1 MQLSTLTYASF
12 DDILNR
18 YTGDTKMK
26 MEDACSARAAAMFN
40 VLRTLSPTKLS
51 SLKGGSSATS
61 TLYAALLDTPH
72 GRYFEQTVGD
82 EDVIKQFAFLAATE
96 TIDAEGL
103 VNPLYDS
110 ENSGGASGASD
121 TTPGQPGIPAL
132 GTGLDCL
139 PTGVNGTNLS
149 LRNQVVVLNRLVFST
164 PHSFWVDHADDLRNS
179 SRFNTWLGYGPDW
192 SCTSWVD
199 VSDAV
204 CRKHDV
210 GYASLQ
216 GFAGATSTAEES
228 NEMDEAWNPRNKHL
242 ADAVALADI
251 VQHDCQTPSVFAQL
265 IACPPTAGV
274 TAGILHWGVNK
285 INTKTWPYTEHDIAH
300 SSSFPRYVIPFLCD
314 VTAFSLGSLMDSRF
328 HGSDGGGD
336 ATACDLRRSHSDL
349 V

>member
-1 MQLSTLTYASF
+1 M
-12 DDILNR
+12 LN
-18 YTGDTKMK
+18 
-26 MEDACSARAAAMFN
+26 C
-40 VLRTLSPTKLS
+40 
-51 SLKGGSSATS
+51 
-61 TLYAALLDTPH
+61 
-72 GRYFEQTVGD
+72 
-82 EDVIKQFAFLAATE
+82 
-96 TIDAEGL
+96 
-103 VNPLYDS
+103 
-110 ENSGGASGASD
+110 
-121 TTPGQPGIPAL
+121 
-132 GTGLDCL
+132 
-139 PTGVNGTNLS
+139 
-149 LRNQVVVLNRLVFST
+149 LVFST
-164 PHSFWVDHADDLRNS
+164 PQSFWVDHADDLRNS

-265 IACPPTAGV
+265 IACLSTAGV

-300 SSSFPRYVIPFLCD
+300 RSSFPRYVRCEPPKVKNISLTQQRGRTYSVSWTYDPGCVSDITVDYYRLCWEVEVPNLLGLAGTRIQKYCDTTDGPASSSTIELPVAVLRWRSVTVSIEIRPNDVAYGGFFGFEDLLGNPWLDDTFFLGVFYDKQCPESK
-314 VTAFSLGSLMDSRF
+314 V
-328 HGSDGGGD
+328 
-336 ATACDLRRSHSDL
+336 
-349 V
+349 VN